1 MRNNS
6 GNDNSKNKNQ
16 RLNTNL
22 NNLNSDSSSRV
33 TRNLEDQTSSLV
45 SSSSSSLSDI
55 KQSIGNLPTSSAP
68 AATALLGGAREARM
82 GGNGAALGAWP
93 SGSGLRQPEGQPR
106 KVSSNAFAPGGQA
119 KTFGFQPR
127 FSGFAQGPTGKNQS
141 VPQKI
146 SKNFNQG
153 KGSNQNKFQ
162 QLQQP
167 MRRRVLSIT
176 QILAKY
182 RKKQSRKKR
191 QKQLIR
197 PLIPPKSLLV
207 MTTFL
212 KAEKSVF
219 NRRIID
225 YKNAGLLQK
234 YIGIGGKILPRLQ
247 TGLTSKQQRYVA
259 KTIKSARIMG
269 LLPFVGKER
278 GFFR

>member
-1 MRNNS
+1 MKNNATNNDES
-6 GNDNSKNKNQ
+6 LRDLNSSKGAKATNAQKQALSLGRENAGTGYPNIIPRVNEKMNDNF
-16 RLNTNL
+16 LP
-22 NNLNSDSSSRV
+22 SSRPSASPNIV
-33 TRNLEDQTSSLV
+33 EAQKTNFSQQKKT
-45 SSSSSSLSDI
+45 
-55 KQSIGNLPTSSAP
+55 LPSRPSFST
-68 AATALLGGAREARM
+68 GGA
-82 GGNGAALGAWP
+82 GNKRKFDGFGK
-93 SGSGLRQPEGQPR
+93 SFQTNQP
-106 KVSSNAFAPGGQA
+106 V
-119 KTFGFQPR
+119 
-127 FSGFAQGPTGKNQS
+127 
-141 VPQKI
+141 
-146 SKNFNQG
+146 
-153 KGSNQNKFQ
+153 
-162 QLQQP
+162 
-167 MRRRVLSIT
+167 RRRVLSIT

-182 RKKQSRKKR
+182 RKKQTRKKR
-191 QKQLIR
+191 QKKLIR

-207 MTTFL
+207 ITTFL